1 MTESGMQDDEPGSP
15 GWDAIDQALAPLYA
29 GQEPPRHYGTL
40 LSYDLGGPDPI
51 RGISAYRR
59 ADPVPHWHFV
69 TYGFSELFAKEWE
82 DPEVSGWGFELTMR
96 VAADAAADEPPA
108 WVLNFLQNLG
118 RYVFGSGNVFSDGDY
133 MNANGPISRESETR
147 LHAVAFSQDPELP
160 PIDTPNGRVEF
171 LQVIGIT
178 NDEEFALKQWKTR
191 SVLEVFREHLP
202 LLVTDLDRPSLMEI
216 ADVRERLAAGRAAE
230 GSNTGFV
237 FVDKLA
243 WEEKKRLLR
252 TPEVKLTIGAQ
263 QVSEI
268 LGLLP
273 YRLPFG
279 REFALAG
286 RECAIV
292 FAPGGGNRHSVDGT
306 TLRLE
311 LAPDTLA
318 ELQSVLAPREGEYRL
333 GTFTN
338 LVVHVRKTEIR
349 DPQGNV
355 TQVIG

>member
-1 MTESGMQDDEPGSP
+1 MTESGVQNDDPGAP

-29 GQEPPRHYGTL
+29 GQEPRHYGTL
-40 LSYDLGGPDPI
+40 IGYELGGPDPI

-59 ADPVPHWHFV
+59 TDPVPHWHFI
-69 TYGFSELFAKEWE
+69 TYGFSELFGKEAE

-96 VAADAAADEPPA
+96 VTDDTDAEEPPA

-133 MNANGPISRESETR
+133 LNANGPISLESETLLR
-147 LHAVAFSQDPELP
+147 AVAFTQDPELP

-171 LQVIGIT
+171 LQVVGIT

-191 SVLEVFREHLP
+191 SVLEVFQEHLP
-202 LLVTDLDRPSLMEI
+202 LLVTDLGRASLLGI
-216 ADVRERLAAGRAAE
+216 ADMRERLAAGRAAE

-237 FVDKLA
+237 FVDTLA

-252 TPEVKLTIGAQ
+252 TPEVQLTIGAQ
-263 QVSEI
+263 QVNEM

-279 REFALAG
+279 KDFTMAG

-292 FAPGGGNRHSVDGT
+292 FASGDGNRHAVDGT

-311 LAPDTLA
+311 LAPDTLT
-318 ELQSVLAPREGEYRL
+318 ELLSILVPREGEYRP
-333 GTFTN
+333 GSFPG
-338 LVVHVRKTEIR
+338 LVFQVRKTEIR
-349 DPQGNV
+349 DPEGNV
-355 TQVIG
+355 IQVIG